1 MKIPTLLTSFL
12 ISISSL
18 SGAIDYKLSITLA
31 TDQVTIGY
39 ISESGA
45 YHELWASSDLINDEW
60 NDLVDSQYGDGSQK
74 TVTLS
79 KGSYDSRFFRLVTL
93 ETVAPSSSE
102 FAALVV
108 GKAIEDTDYI
118 FTSSTRFSWFGETGN
133 WSYVRTGANTAT
145 LTFTYDED
153 ANNPNIYREEALLTF
168 TTASTGTYNYGEY
181 NSNVLDGSSVVSG
194 APFSLIGTVAPSSSE
209 FAALVVGKAIEDTD
223 YIFTSSTR
231 FSWFGEAG
239 NWSYVRTG
247 ANTATLTFTYDE
259 DANNPNTYR
268 EEALLTFTTASTG
281 TYNYGEYNSNVLDGS
296 SVVSGAPFSLIGT
309 VAPSSSE
316 FAALVVG
323 GYLANTDYF
332 ITSANR
338 FSWFGENGNWS
349 YVRTGANTAT
359 LTYTYDE
366 DANNPNIYR
375 EEALLTFTTA
385 STGTY
390 NYGEYNSN
398 VLDGSSVVSGLAFSL

>member
-93 ETVAPSSSE
+93 E
-102 FAALVV
+102 
-108 GKAIEDTDYI
+108 
-118 FTSSTRFSWFGETGN
+118 
-133 WSYVRTGANTAT
+133 
-145 LTFTYDED
+145 
-153 ANNPNIYREEALLTF
+153 
-168 TTASTGTYNYGEY
+168 
-181 NSNVLDGSSVVSG
+181 
-194 APFSLIGTVAPSSSE
+194 TVAPSSSE